1 MATTP
6 TKAITTANKTAT
18 RAKSASTP
26 SQEQIAELAYSRW
39 QDNGGNAEE
48 NWLAAEAELAG
59 KKSSTKQAR
68 RSRI

>member
-6 TKAITTANKTAT
+6 TKAITTRNKTASRET
-18 RAKSASTP
+18 SVSAP
-26 SQEQIAELAYSRW
+26 IHEEIAERAYQRW